1 MPNGDDVMMTS
12 ESMSI
17 RCPIT
22 QMIMKRPMKN
32 RHCGHSYDYEGV
44 EELIKQRTNKAR
56 YGQLGSLWSASEK
69 CHLCKKTE
77 GKMTQSNC
85 NWYCRKCM
93 DKFL

>member
-56 YGQLGSLWSASEK
+56 FGQLVSFQSSFSEVPFMQED
-69 CHLCKKTE
+69 KKETDTAIVFGNVE
-77 GKMTQSNC
+77 NI
-85 NWYCRKCM
+85 
-93 DKFL
+93 